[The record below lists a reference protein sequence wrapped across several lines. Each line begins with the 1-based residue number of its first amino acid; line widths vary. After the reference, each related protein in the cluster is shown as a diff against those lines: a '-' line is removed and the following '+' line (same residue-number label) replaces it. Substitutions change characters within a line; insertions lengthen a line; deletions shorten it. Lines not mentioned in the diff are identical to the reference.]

1 MKKIVA
7 LFLVLSLVLS
17 LSGCSIS
24 ELISGILK
32 GAVSGI
38 GGGQS
43 TEPPSV
49 PAMDQVIDLSGA
61 ELVQTLY
68 YDYYVLKNVTEESAR
83 TYEQSLVN
91 AGYIAHSSGWVNGSE
106 DPHFLTSLMNRLASN
121 TVLLCFYKDT
131 LVVTDAN
138 IYTPPLGDVWKL
150 AGAPAELIAD
160 YEFSTPED
168 EILLDLSGAT
178 EQQIGKYTAKV
189 VTDVS
194 WDSVNNYGR
203 WLLCRQGY
211 EPSGSFENPTEE
223 DYRYADAFYRM
234 EGDQH
239 LMTFLMWEDGTAL
252 LFELSANDDFDEY
265 VVWNW
270 LGASV
275 APGMSYL
282 EDLLIHIK
290 SNYVGSGH
298 GFSTSGYYY
307 SYYNKA
313 TVEDFQECL
322 STIIS
327 MGFTEEATTV
337 DNGSYKEYTAARYD
351 DFGRFRY
358 AIWYQLILDGEYL
371 EAEVGFSVQEGSHK
385 DD

>member
-1 MKKIVA
+1 MKKIIA
-7 LFLVLSLVLS
+7 LFLVLSLVFS
-17 LSGCSIS
+17 LCGCSLQ
-24 ELISGILK
+24 ELIGKVLK

-38 GGGQS
+38 GDGQS
-43 TEPPSV
+43 TEPPTV

-68 YDYYVLKNVTEESAR
+68 YDYYILKNVTEEAAR

-91 AGYIAHSSGWVNGSE
+91 AGYDPHGTGWVNGSE
-106 DPHFLTSLMNRLASN
+106 DPHFMSYLLNSRHYN
-121 TVLLCFYKDT
+121 TVILCFYKDT
-131 LVVTDAN
+131 LVVTSCSCE
-138 IYTPPLGDVWKL
+138 PPSGDVWLL
-150 AGAPAELIAD
+150 AGAPAELIPEYD
-160 YEFSTPED
+160 LSKPED

-178 EQQIGKYTAKV
+178 EQQIGEYTAKV

-194 WDSVNNYGR
+194 WDCVNNYGR

-211 EPSGSFENPTEE
+211 EPGGFFENTTVE
-223 DYRYADAFYRM
+223 DFRYADAFYRAD
-234 EGDQH
+234 GDQH
-239 LMTFLMWEDGTAL
+239 LLTVLMWDDGTAL
-252 LFELSANDDFDEY
+252 LFELRADDDFDEY
-265 VVWNW
+265 VVWKW
-270 LGASV
+270 LGAAV
-275 APGMSYL
+275 APDMGYL

-290 SNYVGSGH
+290 SNYVGSGY
-298 GFSTSGYYY
+298 GYSTSGYYY
-307 SYYNKA
+307 SYYYAA
-313 TVEDFQECL
+313 TPEDFQDCL

-351 DFGRFRY
+351 DFGGRLY

-371 EAEVGFSVQEGSHK
+371 EAEVGFSVQEGTHK